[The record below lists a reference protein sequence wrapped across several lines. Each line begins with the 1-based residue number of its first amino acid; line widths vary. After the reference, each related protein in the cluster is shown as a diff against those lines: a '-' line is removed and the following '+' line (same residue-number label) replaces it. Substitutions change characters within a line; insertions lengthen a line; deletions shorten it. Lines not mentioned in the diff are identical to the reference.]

1 MNKLYYIVCEEKDT
15 TLFEGRYQGR
25 TRGGAMKFLKQS
37 IGRKT
42 LNGLVF
48 TITEIPV
55 PLIREIV
62 AEMLAGSDGGTI
74 ANVAPAANIVPITRP
89 EPEPKVER
97 YDAFADAAKPEV
109 TPAKAKSIKKS
120 KPQPE
125 ATAAKATPTKKPKPQ
140 PEAAAAKAGNP
151 GHGDDVWSN
160 ARAYWEECRNI
171 NKTAGKFGLSPNT
184 VKTRARREGW
194 NK

>member
-1 MNKLYYIVCEEKDT
+1 MNKLYYVVCEEKEA

-25 TRGGAMKFLKQS
+25 TRGGAMKFLKQA

-62 AEMLAGSDGGTI
+62 AEMLAGGDGGTI
-74 ANVAPAANIVPITRP
+74 ANVTPAANVVPITRP
-89 EPEPKVER
+89 EAEPRAER
-97 YDAFADAAKPEV
+97 FDAFANAAEPEV
-109 TPAKAKSIKKS
+109 TPTKAT
-120 KPQPE
+120 P
-125 ATAAKATPTKKPKPQ
+125 TKATPTKKPKAE
-140 PEAAAAKAGNP
+140 PEATAAKVGNP
-151 GHGDDVWSN
+151 GHGDDLWTK
-160 ARAYWEECRNI
+160 ARAYWEKSRSI
-171 NKTAGKFGLSPNT
+171 NKTAEKFGLSPNT

>member
-1 MNKLYYIVCEEKDT
+1 MNKLYYIVCEEKET

-25 TRGGAMKFLKQS
+25 TRGGALKFLKQA

-42 LNGLVF
+42 LNGLIF

-62 AEMLAGSDGGTI
+62 AEILAGGVT
-74 ANVAPAANIVPITRP
+74 PAANVVPITRP
-89 EPEPKVER
+89 EPEPKVTR
-97 YDAFADAAKPEV
+97 FDAFADAAEPEAK
-109 TPAKAKSIKKS
+109 PAKPKANS
-120 KPQPE
+120 K
-125 ATAAKATPTKKPKPQ
+125 
-140 PEAAAAKAGNP
+140 AAAPEIKVGNP
-151 GHGDDVWSN
+151 GHGDELWSK
-160 ARAYWEECRNI
+160 ARAYWEKCHNL
-171 NKTAGKFGLSPNT
+171 NKTAEKFGLSPNT